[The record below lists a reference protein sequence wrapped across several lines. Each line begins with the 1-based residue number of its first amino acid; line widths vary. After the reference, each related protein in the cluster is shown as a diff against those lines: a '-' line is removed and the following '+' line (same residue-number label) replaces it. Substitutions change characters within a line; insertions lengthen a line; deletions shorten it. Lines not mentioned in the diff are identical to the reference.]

1 MKKRALSLLMAVIM
15 VVSLLPTAVWAAG
28 TGISSFFENFQDILV
43 AETEPGSPSSTN
55 KWKTTTYDGETVLMS
70 GNKGKDGAS
79 STLQLTFKTATHAS
93 FEYKVSTEDKCDK
106 VNIKLGS
113 TSLLKDASGDLAW
126 KTCEFDAEQNDILTI
141 VYKKDYSGD
150 EYGDCVYVRN
160 FSCGTPIVVT
170 LHANNGT
177 NDTKTQNIYGGKG
190 TLNANT
196 FTCEG
201 KVFAGWATTPD
212 GNVTYS
218 DGAEISPTEAMELYA
233 VWGNAYTITFDYN
246 DGKTAKKTVD
256 VAQDSAIGAVNMP
269 ADPSRTGYIF
279 GGWYADGGKDALT
292 KDTVISA
299 SVTYTAKWTPITY
312 TIVLNPGDGTGEPVT
327 LPVATYDQ
335 EVILPANTFTRDGYE
350 FNGWSTSSGSSYG
363 SYKDQDTVKNLTNK
377 DGNSVNLYATWRG
390 KSVSVTVNPNYAGA
404 QTTTR
409 TGTVGS
415 NYNYDNGNF
424 NAIADPTRTGYIF
437 DGWFNAAEGGT
448 EITNQYKFT
457 AEDAENGITLYAHWT
472 KGITVHFDGNGYKN
486 TNSLKDKTVT
496 PDKVFSSLPYTSKYY
511 YPANKALDGW
521 YIKTAD
527 GSFGE
532 AVTKDTKFDG
542 LDEVTLIAKWRD
554 YQYIIK
560 YSLKYSDKSSTTG
573 TMADQPAPFGQDVKL
588 SKCTYVRDGYDF
600 AGWAENSYSST
611 AKYKDEGT
619 INREWDDDDYGYGS
633 EDNESYTL
641 YAMWTKS
648 AAVDPDKQAADAALT
663 QAETA
668 IKVDYYP
675 TYGTDKSA
683 TDMVQ
688 AKLTAA
694 NVSGVTVALKSG
706 ATVQSGTDLAAVKDD
721 GSIQYNWNET
731 NVVSGE
737 ARIVRPVFQL
747 TYTGANNKTYTRD
760 VICEFYIGLDEEKA
774 MASLNAIADSF
785 VNDLPKEIS
794 TTNGLDGKLPS
805 VGRGCSAAW
814 SSNNSSVVSVGYSL
828 SLGGPCTV
836 TVTLPKEQDA
846 TVTLTLN
853 LTYNQ
858 RSDLKVERT
867 AQVTVKKDPNY
878 KPVDYQ
884 AVLDKAF
891 QTVGMTDYVT
901 GAALDQNHVVNDIR
915 IPSTRDLGKIT
926 YADYNKKGFDGKY
939 TPVVITSSN
948 PDVIKNPDVGNVA
961 RLEVYRPDLNGEPV
975 QVSFTVKILSRPSG
989 EGRDYDSMPVL
1000 AEKTFT
1006 VSVQPI
1012 TQEEIDAELAMMQ
1025 QVKEHYWDGI
1035 KKANS
1040 DKNSVTGD
1048 LQSFIEVYEQ
1058 DGQLVWV
1065 RDEKDCKDTGIKA
1078 VALDGWYE
1086 GGQAWRCFK
1095 SSNPDVIS
1103 HENLLVTRQKENK
1116 AVTITSCLSSD
1127 RFGRYESVYPDACF
1141 KELTRQI
1148 VSASVIVKGTE
1159 PTHSGVVSEKSQVSF
1174 TLQTANSTWITK
1186 TTVYDLPEGTTVFDV
1201 FKRVL
1206 GSNNYT
1212 YGARGSYIYSITS
1225 PSGETLGEFDL
1236 GENSGWMYKVN
1247 GVIVDQYMNAQTVSN
1262 RDNIVVFFTK
1272 DYTEET
1278 GYGHS
1283 GGSWNGTNAADK
1295 KAAAS
1300 VDDLISAIGG
1310 VRLSSE
1316 KDIAAARAAYD
1327 KLTDAQ
1333 KKLVSNYDIL
1343 TAAEQALADLKAGKL
1358 PFTDVQAGAWYADA
1372 VKYVFD
1378 QGLMSGMSAQE
1389 FGPDGQVTRGQ
1400 VVTILWRLAGSPT
1413 VSGKAFPDV
1422 SASAWYADAVA
1433 WASANGV
1440 VSGYENGGFGPGDPV
1455 TREQLAAILYRYAQ
1469 LSGKDTDQ
1477 TADLSGY
1484 TDSVTISAWAP
1495 QALKWAVGSG
1505 LISGTGTHTLSPRGT
1520 ATRAQIAVILQNFC
1534 K

>member
-28 TGISSFFENFQDILV
+28 TGISSFFENFEDILV

-126 KTCEFDAEQNDILTI
+126 KTCEFDAKQNDILTI
-141 VYKKDYSGD
+141 VYKKDYSD
-150 EYGDCVYVRN
+150 DKYGDCVYVRN

-170 LHANNGT
+170 LHANNDT

-246 DGKTAKKTVD
+246 DGKTAKKAVD

-706 ATVQSGTDLAAVKDD
+706 ATVQSGTDLAVVKDD

-915 IPSTRDLGKIT
+915 IPNTRDLGKIT

-939 TPVVITSSN
+939 TPVLITSSD
-948 PDVIKNPDVGNVA
+948 PDVIKAPDVANAA
-961 RLEVYRPDLNGEPV
+961 RVEVYRPAPGQDAR
-975 QVSFTVKILSRPSG
+975 TVTLTVRILDRPSG
-989 EGRDYDSMPVL
+989 QGRNYDSMPVL

-1006 VSVQPI
+1006 FQVQPI
-1012 TQEEIDAELAMMQ
+1012 TTEEVRAELDLMQ

-1035 KKANS
+1035 KNGNAYPQDVTS
-1040 DKNSVTGD
+1040 DLDPFV
-1048 LQSFIEVYEQ
+1048 EVYQQ
-1058 DGQLVWV
+1058 DGKLVWV
-1065 RDEKDCKDTGIKA
+1065 RDVKQMSNSGIVP
-1078 VALDGWYE
+1078 VAMDGWQE
-1086 GGQAWRCFK
+1086 LEAWRLFQ
-1095 SSNPDVIS
+1095 SSNPTAVS
-1103 HENLLVTRQKENK
+1103 HENLLVTRQFEGK
-1116 AVTITSCLSSD
+1116 AVTITSALSSETL
-1127 RFGRYESVYPDACF
+1127 GRYGQLYRSDTTKYADYAS
-1141 KELTRQI
+1141 LADLYYQT
-1148 VSASVIVKGTE
+1148 VSANLIVRGYNEANMTEETVTGADGKSETIKVSTPKSETISVT
-1159 PTHSGVVSEKSQVSF
+1159 F
-1174 TLQTANSTWITK
+1174 TLSGNGALWMD
-1186 TTVYDLPEGTTVFDV
+1186 TTTLSDLPEGTTVYDV
-1201 FKRVL
+1201 LQQLQREGKLTFQHKGGYV
-1206 GSNNYT
+1206 S
-1212 YGARGSYIYSITS
+1212 SITF
-1225 PSGETLGEFDL
+1225 GDKTLTEL
-1236 GENSGWMYKVN
+1236 EEGENSGWMYRVN
-1247 GVIVDQYMNAQTVSN
+1247 SVLPDVYMSAYGLKNG
-1262 RDNIVVFFTK
+1262 DNIRVFFTT
-1272 DYTEET
+1272 DYTKE
-1278 GYGHS
+1278 S
-1283 GGSWNGTNAADK
+1283 GGHGG
-1295 KAAAS
+1295 
-1300 VDDLISAIGG
+1300 SAPST
-1310 VRLSSE
+1310 VP
-1316 KDIAAARAAYD
+1316 
-1327 KLTDAQ
+1327 T
-1333 KKLVSNYDIL
+1333 
-1343 TAAEQALADLKAGKL
+1343 TPEQPTGL

-1372 VKYVFD
+1372 VKYVFE
-1378 QGLMSGMSAQE
+1378 QGLMSGISAQE

-1413 VSGKAFPDV
+1413 VSGKTFTDV
-1422 SASAWYADAVA
+1422 SASVWYADAVA

-1440 VSGYENGGFGPGDPV
+1440 VSGYESGLFGPEDQV

>member
-1 MKKRALSLLMAVIM
+1 MKKRALSLLMAVIL
-15 VVSLLPTAVWAAG
+15 VVSLLPTAVWAADG
-28 TGISSFFENFQDILV
+28 TGISSFFENFEDILV

-93 FEYKVSTEDKCDK
+93 FEYKVSTEDKYDK

-150 EYGDCVYVRN
+150 KYGDCVYVRN

-511 YPANKALDGW
+511 YPANKAQDGW

-939 TPVVITSSN
+939 TPVLITSSD
-948 PDVIKNPDVGNVA
+948 PDVIKAPDVANAA
-961 RLEVYRPDLNGEPV
+961 RAEVYRPAPG
-975 QVSFTVKILSRPSG
+975 QSAQTVTLTVRILDRPSG
-989 EGRDYDSMPVL
+989 QGRDYASMPVL
-1000 AEKTFT
+1000 AEKTFEIK
-1006 VSVQPI
+1006 VQPL
-1012 TQEEIDAELAMMQ
+1012 TQKEIDDELDLMRE
-1025 QVKEHYWDGI
+1025 VKAHYWDGI
-1035 KKANS
+1035 KNGNTYPQ
-1040 DKNSVTGD
+1040 DVIGD
-1048 LQSFIEVYEQ
+1048 LSPFVEVYKDK
-1058 DGQLVWV
+1058 DGNLVWV
-1065 RDEKDCKDTGIKA
+1065 RDVKDMTSSGIVPEA
-1078 VALDGWYE
+1078 MDGWQE
-1086 GGQAWRCFK
+1086 LEAWRCFR
-1095 SSNPDVIS
+1095 STNPTAVS
-1103 HENLLVTRQKENK
+1103 HENLLLTRQFEGK
-1116 AVTITSCLSSD
+1116 AVTITSTLSSQTL
-1127 RFGRYESVYPDACF
+1127 GRYGQLYQSDKTKYAAYAGLADLYDQP
-1141 KELTRQI
+1141 
-1148 VSASVIVKGTE
+1148 VSADLVVRGYNQVNMTE
-1159 PTHSGVVSEKSQVSF
+1159 ETVTGSDGKRETIQVSTPKSETISVTF
-1174 TLQTANSTWITK
+1174 TLSGNGALWMD
-1186 TTVYDLPEGTTVFDV
+1186 TTTLSDLPEGTTVYDV
-1201 FKRVL
+1201 LQRLQKDGKLTFRHK
-1206 GSNNYT
+1206 G
-1212 YGARGSYIYSITS
+1212 GYISSITF
-1225 PSGETLGEFDL
+1225 GDKTLTEL
-1236 GENSGWMYKVN
+1236 EEGENSGWMYRVN
-1247 GVIVDQYMNAQTVSN
+1247 GVLPDVYMSAYGLKNG
-1262 RDNIVVFFTK
+1262 DNIRVFFTT
-1272 DYTEET
+1272 DYTKES
-1278 GYGHS
+1278 GSH
-1283 GGSWNGTNAADK
+1283 GGSTP
-1295 KAAAS
+1295 S
-1300 VDDLISAIGG
+1300 TVPTTPQQP
-1310 VRLSSE
+1310 
-1316 KDIAAARAAYD
+1316 
-1327 KLTDAQ
+1327 TD
-1333 KKLVSNYDIL
+1333 
-1343 TAAEQALADLKAGKL
+1343 L
-1358 PFTDVQAGAWYADA
+1358 PFTDVQAGVWYADA
-1372 VKYVFD
+1372 VKYVFE
-1378 QGLMSGMSAQE
+1378 QGLMSGISAQQ
-1389 FGPDGQVTRGQ
+1389 FGPDSTVTRGQ

-1413 VSGKAFPDV
+1413 VSGKTFTDV
-1422 SASAWYADAVA
+1422 SASVWYADAVA
-1433 WASANGV
+1433 WASTNGV
-1440 VSGYENGGFGPGDPV
+1440 VSGYESGLFGPEDQV
-1455 TREQLAAILYRYAQ
+1455 TREQLAAILYRYA
-1469 LSGKDTDQ
+1469 LISGKDAEK

-1484 TDSVTISAWAP
+1484 TDSVTISTWAP

-1505 LISGTGTHTLSPRGT
+1505 LISGTGANTLSPRGT
-1520 ATRAQIAVILQNFC
+1520 ATRAQIAVILQNYC